1 MFKLYITCP
10 ITGLPVSTGMSMLP
24 LEFEK
29 AVTIFRFSSL
39 TCPHCGE
46 IHNYDK
52 SDVVMVADAGS
63 SI

>member
-1 MFKLYITCP
+1 
-10 ITGLPVSTGMSMLP
+10 MSMLP
-24 LEFEK
+24 HEFEK

-46 IHNYDK
+46 IHHYDK